1 MGSKKKKWILSI
13 VAVIILI
20 SVVSALYVYSK
31 LESVK
36 KVPISKDDKELK
48 IDKKA
53 ESYGDDVINIAF
65 FGLDRRKK
73 EEPSRSDAVMIL
85 SLDKKHKKVKLS
97 SIMRDSYVDI
107 EGHGKTKL
115 NHAYAYGGPELAV
128 KAINSNF
135 KLNIRD
141 FVAVDF
147 YGLEN
152 IIDTVGGVEI
162 PVRSDEIKYINSYMQ
177 GTAKVE
183 NKSVQE
189 VQNPGLQNL
198 NGMQAVAYA
207 RIRYTSGGDYER
219 TERQRTVL
227 TAIMNK
233 IKKLGPTE
241 FPKVVSS
248 LLPNVESSLSSTEIM
263 KMSTSAFALGID
275 NVEQQRFPL
284 DNYCEGKLI
293 EGIYYLLFNE
303 EKTIDQMHKY
313 IFEDIKPN

>member
-1 MGSKKKKWILSI
+1 MKSKKSKWILSI
-13 VAVIILI
+13 VTIVVLI
-20 SVVSALYVYSK
+20 GVVGTLYVYSQLDK
-31 LESVK
+31 VK
-36 KVPISKDDKELK
+36 KISISKNDKELK

-53 ESYGDDVINIAF
+53 EEYGDDVINIAF

-73 EEPSRSDAVMIL
+73 DEPSRSDAIMIV
-85 SLDKKHKKVKLS
+85 SLDKIHKKVKVS

-107 EGHGKTKL
+107 EGHEKTKL
-115 NHAYAYGGPELAV
+115 NHAYAYGGPKLAIQT
-128 KAINSNF
+128 INATY

-141 FVAVDF
+141 FVSVDF
-147 YGLEN
+147 YGLEK

-162 PVRSDEIKYINSYMQ
+162 PVRSDELKYINTYMQ
-177 GTAKVE
+177 ETAKIQG
-183 NKSVQE
+183 KSIQE
-189 VQNPGLQNL
+189 VQNPGTQSL

-233 IKKLGPTE
+233 VKKLGPTE
-241 FPKVVSS
+241 LPKVVTA

-263 KMSTSAFALGID
+263 KMGTSVFSLGVE

-284 DNYCEGKLI
+284 DDYCKGKLI
-293 EGIYYLLFNE
+293 DGVYYLLFDE
-303 EKTIDQMHKY
+303 EKTINQMHKY

>member
-13 VAVIILI
+13 LAVIVLM

-31 LESVK
+31 LGSVK

-115 NHAYAYGGPELAV
+115 NHAYAYGGPELAI
-128 KAINSNF
+128 KTINSNF

-147 YGLEN
+147 YGLEK

-183 NKSVQE
+183 NKAVQE

-219 TERQRTVL
+219 TERQRTIL
-227 TAIMNK
+227 TAVMNK

-241 FPKVVSS
+241 FPKVVSV
-248 LLPNVESSLSSTEIM
+248 LLPNVESSLSSTEII
-263 KMSTSAFALGID
+263 KMGTSAFALGID

-293 EGIYYLLFNE
+293 DGIYYLLFNE
-303 EKTIDQMHKY
+303 EKTIDQMYKY

>member
-13 VAVIILI
+13 LAVIVLM

-31 LESVK
+31 LGSVK

-115 NHAYAYGGPELAV
+115 NHAYAYGGPELAI
-128 KAINSNF
+128 KTINSNF

-162 PVRSDEIKYINSYMQ
+162 PVRFDEIKYINSYMQ

-183 NKSVQE
+183 NKAVQE
-189 VQNPGLQNL
+189 VQSPGLQNL

-219 TERQRTVL
+219 TERQRTIL
-227 TAIMNK
+227 TAVMNK

-241 FPKVVSS
+241 FPKVVSV
-248 LLPNVESSLSSTEIM
+248 LLPNVESSLSSTEII
-263 KMSTSAFALGID
+263 KMGTSVFTLGID

-293 EGIYYLLFNE
+293 DGIYYLLFNE
-303 EKTIDQMHKY
+303 EKTIDQMYKY

>member
-1 MGSKKKKWILSI
+1 MKSKKKKWILSI

-20 SVVSALYVYSK
+20 LVVSALYVYSK
-31 LESVK
+31 LGSVK
-36 KVPISKDDKELK
+36 KVPISKDDRELK

-73 EEPSRSDAVMIL
+73 EELSRSDAVMIL

-97 SIMRDSYVDI
+97 SIMRDSYVNI

-115 NHAYAYGGPELAV
+115 NHAYAYGGPELAI
-128 KAINSNF
+128 KTINSNF

-183 NKSVQE
+183 NKAVQE

-248 LLPNVESSLSSTEIM
+248 LLPNVESSLSSTEII
-263 KMSTSAFALGID
+263 KMGTSAFTLGID

-303 EKTIDQMHKY
+303 KKTIDQMHKY

>member
-13 VAVIILI
+13 LTVIVLM

-31 LESVK
+31 LGSVK

-115 NHAYAYGGPELAV
+115 NHAYAYGGPELAI
-128 KAINSNF
+128 KTINSNF

-183 NKSVQE
+183 NKAVQE
-189 VQNPGLQNL
+189 VQSPGLQNL

-219 TERQRTVL
+219 TERQRTIL
-227 TAIMNK
+227 TAVMNK

-241 FPKVVSS
+241 FPKVVSV
-248 LLPNVESSLSSTEIM
+248 LLPNVESSLSSTEII
-263 KMSTSAFALGID
+263 KMGTSVFTLGID

-293 EGIYYLLFNE
+293 DGIYYLLFNK
-303 EKTIDQMHKY
+303 EKTIDQMYKY

>member
-13 VAVIILI
+13 LAVIVLM

-31 LESVK
+31 LGSVK

-115 NHAYAYGGPELAV
+115 NHAYAYGGPELAI
-128 KAINSNF
+128 KTINSNF

-183 NKSVQE
+183 NKAVQK

-241 FPKVVSS
+241 FPKVVGA
-248 LLPNVESSLSSTEIM
+248 LLPNVESSLSSTEII
-263 KMSTSAFALGID
+263 KMGTSAFALGID

-293 EGIYYLLFNE
+293 DGIYYLLFNE
-303 EKTIDQMHKY
+303 EKTIDQMYKY
-313 IFEDIKPN
+313 IFEDVKPN

>member
-53 ESYGDDVINIAF
+53 EPYGDDVINIAF

-115 NHAYAYGGPELAV
+115 NHAYAYGGPELAI
-128 KAINSNF
+128 KTINSNF

-183 NKSVQE
+183 NKVIQE

-263 KMSTSAFALGID
+263 KMGTSAFALGMD

-293 EGIYYLLFNE
+293 DGIYYLLFNE
-303 EKTIDQMHKY
+303 EKTINQMHKY

>member
-13 VAVIILI
+13 LAVIVLM

-31 LESVK
+31 LGSVK

-53 ESYGDDVINIAF
+53 ESYGDDVVNIAF

-115 NHAYAYGGPELAV
+115 NHAYAYGGPELAI
-128 KAINSNF
+128 KTINSNF

-177 GTAKVE
+177 RTAKVE
-183 NKSVQE
+183 NKTVQE

-219 TERQRTVL
+219 TERQRTIL

-241 FPKVVSS
+241 FPKVVSV

-263 KMSTSAFALGID
+263 KMGTSAFALGID

>member
-1 MGSKKKKWILSI
+1 M
-13 VAVIILI
+13 
-20 SVVSALYVYSK
+20 
-31 LESVK
+31 
-36 KVPISKDDKELK
+36 
-48 IDKKA
+48 
-53 ESYGDDVINIAF
+53 
-65 FGLDRRKK
+65 
-73 EEPSRSDAVMIL
+73 
-85 SLDKKHKKVKLS
+85 
-97 SIMRDSYVDI
+97 
-107 EGHGKTKL
+107 
-115 NHAYAYGGPELAV
+115 
-128 KAINSNF
+128 
-135 KLNIRD
+135 
-141 FVAVDF
+141 AVDF

-183 NKSVQE
+183 NKVIQE

-263 KMSTSAFALGID
+263 KMGTSAFALGMD

-293 EGIYYLLFNE
+293 DGIYYLLFNE
-303 EKTIDQMHKY
+303 EKTINQMHKY
-313 IFEDIKPN
+313 IFEDINLINLVYLDMEESLKMNEEVTLDLQEILNVLKKKKR

>member
-13 VAVIILI
+13 LAVIVLM

-31 LESVK
+31 LGSVK

-53 ESYGDDVINIAF
+53 ESYRDDVINVAF

-115 NHAYAYGGPELAV
+115 NHAYAYGGPELAI
-128 KAINSNF
+128 KTINSNF

-183 NKSVQE
+183 NKAVQK

-241 FPKVVSS
+241 FPKVVGA
-248 LLPNVESSLSSTEIM
+248 LLPNVESSLSSTEII
-263 KMSTSAFALGID
+263 KMGTSVFALGID

-293 EGIYYLLFNE
+293 DGIYYLLFNE
-303 EKTIDQMHKY
+303 EKTIDQMYKY
-313 IFEDIKPN
+313 IFEDVKPN